1 MQEVKSKCI
10 KEILLNMNKEIKNV
24 KNFHQPNRWK
34 SKQHLMKKLDEGKW
48 ALKPFLGM
56 YPSLPWCAPTPTLV
70 NKEGK

>member
-1 MQEVKSKCI
+1 
-10 KEILLNMNKEIKNV
+10 
-24 KNFHQPNRWK
+24 
-34 SKQHLMKKLDEGKW
+34 MKKLDEGKW